1 MRAGLLAPGVEL
13 VRLGQ
18 FAQRFGIYLVLI
30 ALLLVPALWLPEYRN
45 VLNVGRIVQQSAA
58 LAILAIG
65 QTFVIACRM
74 IDLSVGQ
81 LMGLIVVAS
90 CSLMEGRPEATIPAI
105 LLALAIGLTVGAING
120 FLNNR
125 LRIHSLILTLGML
138 SILQGAIF
146 VYTDRSVGAASP
158 AVLRIGNGTVM
169 GVPVTVPLVL
179 VVAALAALLLH
190 RTRFG
195 LHVRVVGAN
204 EEGARRAG
212 IDVAR
217 VKLPVFILSG
227 VSAAIAGII
236 LAGRLGHRLSECG
249 DRLRARCDRRRGPWR
264 HAAVGRPRHHP
275 RNAGGGAGARRHCQ
289 SSQPAR
295 DVGLH
300 PDGGEGRDRDC
311 RGSHQPAAGTGS
323 SMTALTPS
331 LRRHAVRVLQRHGIW
346 LVLLLLLLVSATL
359 SDAFLR
365 PAYLMNLVLQQTPV
379 GITAIGVTLVMIAGG
394 IDLSVG
400 AIISLA
406 AVMCAILMNGE
417 SENLPRALILTCLA
431 GTLVGAFNGLLIAY
445 NRVSPFILTL
455 GTAIIVYGLTQIYSG
470 GTASGVVSPGFREAL
485 NHRIGG
491 IVPTMVVILLLAA
504 ACGIWIQRRTR
515 FGRALYLIGTNPAAA
530 RLAALN
536 LPRVT
541 LIVYSLSG
549 LFAALGGIALLAR
562 AGVSG
567 TYTGRGSE
575 FDVLAAAVLGGTTFE
590 GGHGG
595 IGGTIGGLL
604 VLGLALNLVNL
615 VGLSF
620 YAQLIVKGAI
630 IVAAS
635 TTYEFVRRSSASLE
649 KPAT

>member
-1 MRAGLLAPGVEL
+1 MGAGVLAPGVEL

-18 FAQRFGIYLVLI
+18 FAQRSGIYLVLI

-45 VLNVGRIVQQSAA
+45 VLNLGQIVQQSAA

-105 LLALAIGLTVGAING
+105 LLALAIGLAVGAING

-138 SILQGAIF
+138 SILQGVIF

-236 LAGRLGHRLSECG
+236 LAGRLGTG
-249 DRLRARCDRRRGPWR
+249 YP
-264 HAAVGRPRHHP
+264 
-275 RNAGGGAGARRHCQ
+275 N
-289 SSQPAR
+289 
-295 DVGLH
+295 
-300 PDGGEGRDRDC
+300 
-311 RGSHQPAAGTGS
+311 AGTGFELDAIVAVVLGGTPLS
-323 SMTALTPS
+323 GGRGTILGTLAAVLVLGVTANLLNLLGMSAFIQMVVKGAIVIAAVLINQPRALAAGMTALAPS

-400 AIISLA
+400 AIISLT

-470 GTASGVVSPGFREAL
+470 GTASGVVSPGLSRDAEPPHRRHRADDGRDPAAGRGVRHLDPAAHAL
-485 NHRIGG
+485 RPRPLSHRHQSGG
-491 IVPTMVVILLLAA
+491 GAARRAQSAAGDADRLFAVGPVRGARRASRCSRARVSPAHIPDAARSSTFSPPQCSAARRSKAAMAASAAPSA
-504 ACGIWIQRRTR
+504 AC
-515 FGRALYLIGTNPAAA
+515 
-530 RLAALN
+530 
-536 LPRVT
+536 
-541 LIVYSLSG
+541 S
-549 LFAALGGIALLAR
+549 
-562 AGVSG
+562 
-567 TYTGRGSE
+567 
-575 FDVLAAAVLGGTTFE
+575 
-590 GGHGG
+590 
-595 IGGTIGGLL
+595 
-604 VLGLALNLVNL
+604 
-615 VGLSF
+615 
-620 YAQLIVKGAI
+620 
-630 IVAAS
+630 
-635 TTYEFVRRSSASLE
+635 SSAWRSIWSIWSV
-649 KPAT
+649 

>member
-1 MRAGLLAPGVEL
+1 MSATTQRLPRFAAAAAQMGAGVLAPGVEL

-18 FAQRFGIYLVLI
+18 FAQRSGIYLVLI

-45 VLNVGRIVQQSAA
+45 VLNLGQIVQQSAA

-105 LLALAIGLTVGAING
+105 LLALAIGLAVGAING

-236 LAGRLGHRLSECG
+236 LAGRLGTG
-249 DRLRARCDRRRGPWR
+249 YP
-264 HAAVGRPRHHP
+264 
-275 RNAGGGAGARRHCQ
+275 N
-289 SSQPAR
+289 
-295 DVGLH
+295 
-300 PDGGEGRDRDC
+300 
-311 RGSHQPAAGTGS
+311 AGTGFELD
-323 SMTALTPS
+323 AIVAVVLGGTP
-331 LRRHAVRVLQRHGIW
+331 
-346 LVLLLLLLVSATL
+346 L
-359 SDAFLR
+359 S
-365 PAYLMNLVLQQTPV
+365 
-379 GITAIGVTLVMIAGG
+379 GG
-394 IDLSVG
+394 RGTILG
-400 AIISLA
+400 TLA
-406 AVMCAILMNGE
+406 AVMVLGVTA
-417 SENLPRALILTCLA
+417 NL
-431 GTLVGAFNGLLIAY
+431 
-445 NRVSPFILTL
+445 
-455 GTAIIVYGLTQIYSG
+455 
-470 GTASGVVSPGFREAL
+470 
-485 NHRIGG
+485 
-491 IVPTMVVILLLAA
+491 
-504 ACGIWIQRRTR
+504 
-515 FGRALYLIGTNPAAA
+515 
-530 RLAALN
+530 LN
-536 LPRVT
+536 L
-541 LIVYSLSG
+541 
-549 LFAALGGIALLAR
+549 LGMSAFIQM
-562 AGVSG
+562 V
-567 TYTGRGSE
+567 
-575 FDVLAAAVLGGTTFE
+575 
-590 GGHGG
+590 
-595 IGGTIGGLL
+595 
-604 VLGLALNLVNL
+604 
-615 VGLSF
+615 
-620 YAQLIVKGAI
+620 VKGAI
-630 IVAAS
+630 VMAAVLIS
-635 TTYEFVRRSSASLE
+635 QRRVLGRA
-649 KPAT
+649 